1 MELLLFIFVYLVPIY
16 CLWLWGKRKD
26 ELTKVVD
33 KMEAE
38 YTATAS
44 IIAPEI
50 GREGDLESCRK
61 VITSVLNGV
70 YNVDT
75 TNRLSEIILERAF
88 SREDYVTFSRIVF
101 EGVIAQIEYEQ
112 DSPITP
118 RQRKKISS
126 IMFRKRNIDEMIWQ

>member
-1 MELLLFIFVYLVPIY
+1 MELLLFIFVILVPIY

-26 ELTKVVD
+26 ELTKVID
-33 KMEAE
+33 EMEAE

-50 GREGDLESCRK
+50 GSKGDLESYRR

>member
-1 MELLLFIFVYLVPIY
+1 MELLLFIVIYLVPIY
-16 CLWLWGKRKD
+16 CLWLWGKRKG
-26 ELTKVVD
+26 ELTKKID
-33 KMEAE
+33 KMKAK

-44 IIAPEI
+44 LIANDI
-50 GREGDLESCRK
+50 GSGGCELESCRE
-61 VITSVLNGV
+61 VITSVLNRV
-70 YNVDT
+70 YHVDT

-88 SREDYVTFSRIVF
+88 SRGGYVTFSSVVF

-126 IMFRKRNIDEMIWQ
+126 IMFR